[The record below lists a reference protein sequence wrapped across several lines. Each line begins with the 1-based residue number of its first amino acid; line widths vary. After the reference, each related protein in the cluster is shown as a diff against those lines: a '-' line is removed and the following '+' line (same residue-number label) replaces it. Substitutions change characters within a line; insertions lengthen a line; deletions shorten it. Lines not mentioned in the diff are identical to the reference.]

1 LILLLR
7 LFAMFILASPLL
19 LAFPGQAESATTTKQ
34 IPPNPNIKIAYQLP
48 ANLELIPLYERLR
61 ARQVLESMQRF
72 LSPLVLTR
80 EIEVQFEQCDAPELR
95 YKPGG
100 PATICYEYVAQI
112 ERMAPSAQ
120 KVELSQGTV
129 TREETIVGPTVQ
141 AVLHQAALAIFDAL
155 DVPVWGRREDAAD
168 RVAAFVMLQFGG
180 DTAWSTIVGS
190 AWFLAGSA
198 GAPSDF
204 GDVRGTVAQRY
215 YTMLCIAMGSPLMV
229 YDQQLFATFASTEA
243 AGSLPSERV
252 ANCRNEYA
260 MQALAF
266 EKTLAPYVDPAKLEL
281 VRSKP
286 MNWIVYRQ

>member
-1 LILLLR
+1 MQFHCAIAVLTLLFSITLQ
-7 LFAMFILASPLL
+7 
-19 LAFPGQAESATTTKQ
+19 GQAESATTTSQ
-34 IPPNPNIKIAYQLP
+34 IPPNPNIKIAYQPP
-48 ANLELIPLYERLR
+48 AKLELIPLYERLR

-100 PATICYEYVAQI
+100 PATVCYEYVEQI

-120 KVELSQGTV
+120 QVELAQGKV
-129 TREETIVGPTVQ
+129 TREETIVGPIVQ
-141 AVLHQAALAIFDAL
+141 AVLRQAALAIFDAL

-168 RVAAFVMLQFGG
+168 RVAAFVMLQFGAQ
-180 DTAWSTIVGS
+180 TAWSTIVGS

-198 GAPSDF
+198 DAPSDF

-215 YTMLCIAMGSPLMV
+215 YTMLCIAMGNPSIV
-229 YDQQLFATFASTEA
+229 SGNQQLFATFAGTQA
-243 AGSLPSERV
+243 AGSLPGERA

-260 MQALAF
+260 VLALAF
-266 EKTLAPYVDPAKLEL
+266 DKTLAPYVDPAKLEL